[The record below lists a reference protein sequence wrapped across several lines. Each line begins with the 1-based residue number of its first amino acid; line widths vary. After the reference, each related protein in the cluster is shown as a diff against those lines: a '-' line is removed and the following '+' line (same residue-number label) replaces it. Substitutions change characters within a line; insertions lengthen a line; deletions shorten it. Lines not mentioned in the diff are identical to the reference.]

1 MNRLLYTKKIQ
12 DGKKIY
18 IINTYQAYLL
28 NLGILVLI
36 VSFFFKNYYITLLGA
51 IMVIFNMVSKLLAT
65 NTTKMLFRLQKE
77 GKLTAKGSKYSFRD
91 PLRFIEHE
99 EKVY

>member
-1 MNRLLYTKKIQ
+1 MNKLLYTKKIQ
-12 DGKKIY
+12 DGKTVY

-28 NLGILVLI
+28 NLGILILIISFFIKNSYLI
-36 VSFFFKNYYITLLGA
+36 VLGA
-51 IMVIFNMVSKLLAT
+51 AMVIFNMLSKLFAT
-65 NTTKMLFRLQKE
+65 STTKMLFKLQKE
-77 GKLTAKGSKYSFRD
+77 GKLTAKGHKFSFRD